1 MLRDE
6 FLYYLDNQA
15 KIAEVHEGKVLVI
28 KNKTIVGVYKSETDA
43 LKESV
48 KIYKLGSFLIQP
60 CSADPESVVTTLHNH
75 IA

>member
-28 KNKTIVGVYKSETDA
+28 KDKKIVGVYDSETAA

-48 KIYKLGSFLIQP
+48 KKFELGSFLIQP
-60 CSADPESVVTTLHNH
+60 CSADPESVVITLHNH